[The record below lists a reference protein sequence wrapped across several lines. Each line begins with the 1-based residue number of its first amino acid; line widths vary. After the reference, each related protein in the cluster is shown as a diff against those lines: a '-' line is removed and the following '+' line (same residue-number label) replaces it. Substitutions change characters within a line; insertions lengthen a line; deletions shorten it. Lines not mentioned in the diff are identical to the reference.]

1 MHGAGNDFI
10 VLDAINQDLTHITP
24 TQWRLLAH
32 RHFGIGA
39 DQILLIEKAQA
50 GADFRY
56 RIFNADGG
64 EVEQCGNGSRCFARY
79 VREQGLTNKKAIRVE
94 VGARVITL
102 HVHADE
108 QISVDMGPPIFTAAK
123 IPFIDDQLP
132 TQTVGDDTLYE
143 LSTGTQSPLVTPIQR
158 RWFSVLSMGNPH
170 AVQIVSNIDHAPI
183 PDEAAQWQQHSA
195 FPKQV
200 NVGYMQILDRH
211 HICLRVFERGAG
223 ETLSCGTGACAAV
236 VAGIRRA
243 LLDSPVQVNTR
254 GGQLEIAWDG
264 HTVTMT
270 GPAQTVFTGEID
282 LAHVTTSELTF
293 PFAT

>member
-10 VLDAINQDLTHITP
+10 VLDAINQDLTQITSA
-24 TQWRLLAH
+24 QWRLLAH

-79 VREQGLTNKKAIRVE
+79 VREQGLTNKKSIRVE

-102 HVHADE
+102 HVRADE
-108 QISVDMGPPIFTAAK
+108 QITVDMGPPIFTAAQ

-132 TQTVGDDTLYE
+132 TQTEGDDTLYE
-143 LSTGTQSPLVTPIQR
+143 LSFAAESPLISTHR
-158 RWFSVLSMGNPH
+158 GWFSVLSMGNPH
-170 AVQIVSNIDHAPI
+170 AVQIVRNIDHVSILSEGP
-183 PDEAAQWQQHSA
+183 QWQQHRA

-200 NVGYMQILDRH
+200 NVGYMQILDRQ

-243 LLDSPVQVNTR
+243 LLDSPVQVKTR

-282 LAHVTTSELTF
+282 LAQVTTNELAP